1 LADSFL
7 GNCWDSANHEG
18 EIVVWCD
25 LTTIELLVT
34 IEAEGSDGRGGCG
47 MMFSASRE
55 VVLEKVALNIRIAFS
70 ASTYPITDE
79 IYVCVDVEFTTLIG
93 GGSAAFSSLT
103 ASLIALIIEVENFVK
118 SQSAPW
124 ERSSSIVYPRTS
136 VDVAYFLYRKY
147 LHEELKL

>member
-1 LADSFL
+1 
-7 GNCWDSANHEG
+7 
-18 EIVVWCD
+18 
-25 LTTIELLVT
+25 
-34 IEAEGSDGRGGCG
+34 

-118 SQSAPW
+118 SQSAP
-124 ERSSSIVYPRTS
+124 
-136 VDVAYFLYRKY
+136 
-147 LHEELKL
+147 